1 MLAILAVTVAPVCAG
16 DAYRDL
22 LAHRVRSGRIDGVAL
37 SVVDYAA
44 LRADPLYA
52 SAIEEL
58 AAASPDSPATE
69 DERFAF
75 WINAYNLLAI
85 RTVAEHWPVDGIR
98 DIGSFLRPVWKRPA
112 GVVGGRT
119 MSLDEIE
126 HDILRPRF
134 TDPRVHFAVVCASVS
149 CPDLRAEPYDGQR
162 LSAQLDDAARTFL
175 SNPGKGMRVNE
186 KARKLQVSSIF
197 GWFADDFAK
206 GGGVTAFLRAK
217 AAPDVVALL
226 TGFTDADLG
235 WIAYDWSVNA
245 ASRSE

>member
-1 MLAILAVTVAPVCAG
+1 
-16 DAYRDL
+16 
-22 LAHRVRSGRIDGVAL
+22 
-37 SVVDYAA
+37 
-44 LRADPLYA
+44 
-52 SAIEEL
+52 
-58 AAASPDSPATE
+58 
-69 DERFAF
+69 
-75 WINAYNLLAI
+75 
-85 RTVAEHWPVDGIR
+85 
-98 DIGSFLRPVWKRPA
+98 VWKRPA

-206 GGGVTAFLRAK
+206 GGRCGRVAHGLHRCRPWVDRLRLERERGVAVRMTAGPSGGQAARRRKAPCRRGIRTGSRA
-217 AAPDVVALL
+217 L
-226 TGFTDADLG
+226 
-235 WIAYDWSVNA
+235 
-245 ASRSE
+245 